1 MAIRGND
8 MKRMIASASVLAIV
22 ILCGGCQSDFY
33 SRHLI
38 EFDTSCGKLW
48 LTLTGTPEQL
58 IRQKRIDFHHRIVGA
73 AKTPIDVWVI
83 SARATVDKAHPAGTV
98 LLLHGLLD
106 SKATYLALGE
116 RLARMGY
123 DVVLPDLRA
132 HGRSGGSYVTYG
144 ALEKRDA
151 RAVMDSL
158 LAAGEI
164 HEPFYAFGVSLGA
177 ATAIQYAAG
186 DPRCHGVMA
195 MAPFKDARSITH
207 RAMTFYAPMMSNA
220 DFEKTLA
227 RAGKIAGFDPN
238 DASALEAAGKLRCP
252 ILLVHG
258 LLDAIVPLDHSEAI
272 YAAAPQPKQL
282 VVVPWA
288 GHASLLLARE
298 AWIAEQIDLI
308 ARTGLK
314 QPATQ
319 PKEQEEQ

>member
-1 MAIRGND
+1 
-8 MKRMIASASVLAIV
+8 MKRMIAIASVLPIV
-22 ILCGGCQSDFY
+22 LFCGGCRSDFY
-33 SRHLI
+33 ARRLI
-38 EFDTSCGKLW
+38 EYDTSYGKLA
-48 LTLTGTPEQL
+48 LTLTGTEEQL
-58 IRQKRIDFHHRIVGA
+58 ARQKRIDFHRRIGGA

-83 SARATVDKAHPAGTV
+83 SARATVEHPGPAGTV

-123 DVVLPDLRA
+123 DVVAPDLRA

-144 ALEKRDA
+144 ALEKRDV
-151 RAVMDSL
+151 RAVMDAL
-158 LAAGEI
+158 LASGEV
-164 HEPFYAFGVSLGA
+164 HEPVYAFGVSLGA
-177 ATAIQYAAG
+177 ATAIQYAAD
-186 DPRCHGVMA
+186 DPRCRGVMA
-195 MAPFKDARSITH
+195 MATYKDARSITR
-207 RAMTFYAPMMSNA
+207 RAIAFSAPMMSNA

-238 DASALEAAGKLRCP
+238 DASAVEAAGRLRCP

-258 LLDAIVPLDHSEAI
+258 LLDAIVPLEHSEAI
-272 YAAAPQPKQL
+272 YASAGQPKQL

-319 PKEQEEQ
+319 PKEQEEP